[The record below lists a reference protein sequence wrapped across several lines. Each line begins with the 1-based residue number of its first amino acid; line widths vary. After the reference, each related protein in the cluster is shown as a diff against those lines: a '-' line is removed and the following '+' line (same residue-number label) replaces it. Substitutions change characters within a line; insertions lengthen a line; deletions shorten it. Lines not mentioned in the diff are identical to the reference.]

1 MSASGQQRNSRMQKS
16 KSLITGGSP
25 SKKRIREAR
34 TEGSEG
40 VSAGVVGAEISEG
53 AAVGVDRIVA
63 IDWSGDASAAGQRR
77 KIWAGVWTAGGG
89 GVFGGSVA
97 LESGRTRAE
106 LVDTLIAMAHETPRM
121 VVGVDFC
128 FSYPAWFVREHGA
141 GSAMEFWEI
150 VAAHGERWLAREC
163 DEARFWGRVGPRRT
177 GKKPTEFCGDAGA
190 LRMLRRADEACK
202 MRAAI
207 LDAQL
212 AARVKGIAPKSPFQI
227 GGAGAVGTGTL
238 RGIPQLQR
246 LHAAGFR
253 VWPFE
258 EPELRAK
265 VARPLMVEI
274 YPRLLTGEVNKGSA
288 EARATWLEKRREDA
302 AYRALARRVLAK
314 ARGSEDAFD
323 ALVSV
328 MAMAEQ
334 RASFVALGKAT
345 DPVTLLEGAVWGA
358 G

>member
-1 MSASGQQRNSRMQKS
+1 M
-16 KSLITGGSP
+16 
-25 SKKRIREAR
+25 
-34 TEGSEG
+34 
-40 VSAGVVGAEISEG
+40 
-53 AAVGVDRIVA
+53 A

-89 GVFGGSVA
+89 RVLGGTVA
-97 LESGRTRAE
+97 LESGRTRTE
-106 LVDTLIAMAHETPRM
+106 LVDALMAMARETPRM

-141 GSAMEFWEI
+141 ETAVDFWEV

-163 DEARFWGRVGPRRT
+163 GEARFWGRMGPLRS
-177 GKKPTEFCGDAGA
+177 GKKPAEFCGPEGA
-190 LRMLRRADEACK
+190 RRMLRRADEACK
-202 MRAAI
+202 VRAAI
-207 LDAQL
+207 LDVEL
-212 AARVKGIAPKSPFQI
+212 AARVKGIAPKSPFQV

-258 EPELRAK
+258 EPELRGK
-265 VARPLMVEI
+265 NLKPVIVEI
-274 YPRLLTGEVNKGSA
+274 YPRLLTGEVNKGNA
-288 EARATWLEKRREDA
+288 KARAAYLAKRRREDSAYA
-302 AYRALARRVLAK
+302 ALERGVLAK

-334 RASFVALGKAT
+334 RASFLELRKAAEA
-345 DPVTLLEGAVWGA
+345 VTLLEGAVWGA
-358 G
+358 GQADPPGPVRGRR

>member
-1 MSASGQQRNSRMQKS
+1 M
-16 KSLITGGSP
+16 
-25 SKKRIREAR
+25 
-34 TEGSEG
+34 
-40 VSAGVVGAEISEG
+40 
-53 AAVGVDRIVA
+53 
-63 IDWSGDASAAGQRR
+63 AGQRR
-77 KIWAGVWTAGGG
+77 KIWTGIWTGGG
-89 GVFGGSVA
+89 GNVLGGTVA

-106 LVDTLIAMAHETPRM
+106 LVEALIAMARETPRM

-128 FSYPAWFVREHGA
+128 FSYPAWFVREHA
-141 GSAMEFWEI
+141 AETAIAFWEI
-150 VAAHGERWLAREC
+150 AATHSERWLAREC
-163 DEARFWGRVGPRRT
+163 EEARFWGRTGPRRS
-177 GKKPTEFCGDAGA
+177 GKKPTEFCGAEGA

-202 MRAAI
+202 VRAAI
-207 LDAQL
+207 LDTEL
-212 AARVKGIAPKSPFQI
+212 SARVKGIAPKSPFQI

-258 EPELRAK
+258 EPALRGK
-265 VARPLMVEI
+265 NPRPLVVEI
-274 YPRLLTGEVNKGSA
+274 YPRLLTGEVKKSSA
-288 EARATWLEKRREDA
+288 KARAAYLARKQREVA
-302 AYRALARRVLAK
+302 AYAALGRSVLTK

-334 RASFVALGKAT
+334 RASFLALHKAS

>member
-1 MSASGQQRNSRMQKS
+1 V
-16 KSLITGGSP
+16 LGGT
-25 SKKRIREAR
+25 I
-34 TEGSEG
+34 
-40 VSAGVVGAEISEG
+40 
-53 AAVGVDRIVA
+53 
-63 IDWSGDASAAGQRR
+63 
-77 KIWAGVWTAGGG
+77 
-89 GVFGGSVA
+89 A

-106 LVDTLIAMAHETPRM
+106 LVDALIAMARETPGM

-128 FSYPAWFVREHGA
+128 FSYPAWFVREHA
-141 GSAMEFWEI
+141 AETAIVFWEI
-150 VAAHGERWLAREC
+150 AATHSERWLAHEC
-163 DEARFWGRVGPRRT
+163 EEARFWGRSGPRRS
-177 GKKPTEFCGDAGA
+177 GKKPAEFCGAEGA
-190 LRMLRRADEACK
+190 VRMLRRADEACK
-202 MRAAI
+202 VRAAI
-207 LDAQL
+207 LDTEL
-212 AARVKGIAPKSPFQI
+212 SARVKGIAPKSPFQI

-258 EPELRAK
+258 EPELRGK
-265 VARPLMVEI
+265 NPQPLIVEI
-274 YPRLLTGEVNKGSA
+274 YPRLLTGEVKKSSA
-288 EARATWLEKRREDA
+288 DARAAYLAKKQREVA
-302 AYRALARRVLAK
+302 AYAALGRGVLTK

-334 RASFVALGKAT
+334 RASFLALRKAS